1 MISKGRQQ
9 ILQILELCPELLEIM
24 KFRKCAWKKL
34 YPYSEILEIKGKSSK
49 FFKIT
54 PFCIFFQ
61 NKIKDSL
68 SCLHLSIEK
77 YEELGYF
84 LGANDKFKTSFLEH
98 SGIFPYKLVRT
109 LLCDTGKIR
118 DALYVEEL
126 GRARGLSDLM
136 AEKYSVETHISAN
149 PQSWFG
155 IENILRKKNNCTCL
169 YISYFQNRL
178 HLWILKTS
186 GVLHYR
192 RVSPEENL
200 VQAGLPKDLSLSQ
213 FLDDNFRSLGI
224 LPTKDC
230 EDRSL
235 NTIELQPLSPAQKS
249 SARLR
254 LVEEDEDKDEE
265 VISSLSLCYK
275 RFITPV
281 YDLLEEP
288 EINIGPDRS
297 LYKVPFAAL
306 SEKEGAEYLSE
317 THRIRV
323 IPSLTTLKMIQNS
336 LEDYHSS
343 TGALIMGNPK
353 VGRCLH

>member
-1 MISKGRQQ
+1 M
-9 ILQILELCPELLEIM
+9 
-24 KFRKCAWKKL
+24 
-34 YPYSEILEIKGKSSK
+34 
-49 FFKIT
+49 
-54 PFCIFFQ
+54 
-61 NKIKDSL
+61 
-68 SCLHLSIEK
+68 
-77 YEELGYF
+77 
-84 LGANDKFKTSFLEH
+84 GANDQFKTSFLEH
-98 SGIFPYKLVRT
+98 SGIFPYKLLCT
-109 LLCDTGKIR
+109 LLCDTGKTR

-288 EINIGPDRS
+288 EINIGPYRS

-336 LEDYHSS
+336 PEDYHSN
-343 TGALIMGNPK
+343 TGALIEGNPK
-353 VGRCLH
+353 VGRRLH